1 MKWKLR
7 KSQKP
12 VRKSMLKPRRSKP
25 TEMRELTLLGRIA
38 AERSMSKS
46 RSRVEIVARVAMSR
60 EMARVLKHWLLRL
73 SSAVILGA
81 AMSELRL

>member
-12 VRKSMLKPRRSKP
+12 VRKSKLKPRRSKP
-25 TEMRELTLLGRIA
+25 TETRELTLLGRIA

-60 EMARVLKHWLLRL
+60 EMSRVLKHWLLRL